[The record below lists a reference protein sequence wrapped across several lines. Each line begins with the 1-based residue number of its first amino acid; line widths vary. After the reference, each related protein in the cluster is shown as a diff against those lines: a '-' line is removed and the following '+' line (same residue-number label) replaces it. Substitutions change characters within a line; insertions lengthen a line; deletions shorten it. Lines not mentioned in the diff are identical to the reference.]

1 MAISCK
7 IVTVFLGRNT
17 INYNFPHNTNK
28 ETNKVSLSI
37 FVKVH
42 GKGWQLVLA
51 LLASNLIMWIK

>member
-28 ETNKVSLSI
+28 QTNKVSLSI
-37 FVKVH
+37 FVEVH
-42 GKGWQLVLA
+42 GTI
-51 LLASNLIMWIK
+51 NL